1 MKLKN
6 LVILFC
12 LFMAATLSMKA
23 QGFQPPA
30 PGKAVVYFARVSS
43 YGGGTSFE
51 YFHNDKYIGVFKGK
65 NYMRYEL
72 DPGEQLLWIS
82 SENKEFITCDLKE
95 GGSYIIIIDI
105 IMGFWKAHV
114 GASPITVED
123 TEKFERA
130 KELILD
136 KKPIVTPQ
144 KKIDQ
149 LNDKLSDFIP
159 EMLERYENEWKAE
172 RNFKHV
178 SPDMAIPEEAM
189 Q

>member
-1 MKLKN
+1 MKLN
-6 LVILFC
+6 YLIIGLSLF
-12 LFMAATLSMKA
+12 LAGTLSLEA

-51 YFHNDKYIGVFKGK
+51 YFHNDRYIGIFKGK

-82 SENKEFITCDLKE
+82 SENKEFITCDLQE
-95 GGSYIIIIDI
+95 GGTYIIIIDI

-130 KELILD
+130 KELIMD
-136 KKPIVTPQ
+136 KEPVVTSE
-144 KKIDQ
+144 KKIAQ
-149 LNDKLSDFIP
+149 MNEKLSDFIP
-159 EMLERYENEWKAE
+159 EMLERYETEWKEE

>member
-1 MKLKN
+1 MKLKAIAV
-6 LVILFC
+6 LLC
-12 LFMAATLSMKA
+12 LFLAGFMSLHA
-23 QGFQPPA
+23 QGFQPPE
-30 PGKAVVYFARVSS
+30 PGKAVVYFTRVSS
-43 YGGGTSFE
+43 YGGSTSFE
-51 YFHNDKYIGVFKGK
+51 YFHNDQYIGIFKGK

-72 DPGEQLLWIS
+72 DAGEQLLWIS
-82 SENKEFITCDLKE
+82 SENKEFVTCDLKE
-95 GGSYIIIIDI
+95 GGSYIIIIDV

-136 KKPIVTPQ
+136 KEPVITAE
-144 KKIDQ
+144 KKIAQ
-149 LNDKLSDFIP
+149 MNEKLSDFIP

>member
-1 MKLKN
+1 MKIRILITT
-6 LVILFC
+6 LVVFLAGLTILQ
-12 LFMAATLSMKA
+12 A

-30 PGKAVVYFARVSS
+30 PGKAVVYFARVTP
-43 YGGGTSFE
+43 YGGNTSFE
-51 YFHNDKYIGVFKGK
+51 YFHNDRYIGIFKKK

-95 GGSYIIIIDI
+95 GGSYIIIIDV

-114 GASPITVED
+114 GATPITVDD

-130 KELILD
+130 KELILS
-136 KKPIVTPQ
+136 KKPVETSE
-144 KKIDQ
+144 KKIAEM
-149 LNDKLSDFIP
+149 NEKLSDFIP
-159 EMLERYENEWKAE
+159 EMLERYENEWKDE
-172 RNFKHV
+172 RNFRHIN
-178 SPDMAIPEEAM
+178 PDMAIPEEAM